1 MEISNKIIRLA
12 TPDDAEAIL
21 NIYAPY
27 IQHTSLTFEQDV
39 PSIKD
44 FESRIENYLKS
55 WPWLVCEIDGKLAG
69 YAYASR
75 YRERVCYQWSVECSV
90 YIHDDYKGFG
100 IATVLYEALMH
111 ILKKQGFVNVYAVI
125 NLPNPGSVSFHE
137 RFGFKWFA
145 TFNNVGYK
153 LGEWKNVG
161 WWQLMLNQLADNPPS
176 PVLFEKMDKTF
187 LNSLFDNLA
196 KKIKRN

>member
-12 TPDDAEAIL
+12 TSKDAAAIL

-39 PSIKD
+39 PPLKD
-44 FESRIENYLKS
+44 FENRITDYLKS
-55 WPWLVCEIDGKLAG
+55 WPWLICEIDGILAG

-75 YRERVCYQWSVECSV
+75 YRERICYQWSVECSV
-90 YIHDDYKGFG
+90 YIHDNYQQTG
-100 IATVLYEALMH
+100 IANALYEGLME
-111 ILKKQGFVNVYAVI
+111 ILKRQGYVNVYAVI
-125 NLPNPGSVSFHE
+125 NLPNPKSVSFHE

-145 TFNNVGYK
+145 TFDHVGYK

-161 WWQLMLNQLADNPPS
+161 WWQIMLNELADDPPF
-176 PVLFEKMDKTF
+176 PIPFEKMDKT
-187 LNSLFDNLA
+187 LLAPLFDELS
-196 KKIKRN
+196 KKIKRT

>member
-12 TPDDAEAIL
+12 ESKDAEAIL

-27 IQHTSLTFEQDV
+27 IQHTSITFEQYV
-39 PSIKD
+39 PSLKN
-44 FESRIENYLKS
+44 FETRITDYLKI

-75 YRERVCYQWSVECSV
+75 YRERICYQWSVECSV
-90 YIHDDYKGFG
+90 YIHDVYQQAG
-100 IATVLYEALMH
+100 IANVLYEGLMN

-125 NLPNPGSVSFHE
+125 NLPNPKSVSFHE

-145 TFNNVGYK
+145 TYDHVGYK

-161 WWQLMLNQLADNPPS
+161 WWQLMLNELADDPPS
-176 PVLFEKMDKTF
+176 PLLFEKMDKTF
-187 LNSLFDNLA
+187 LAPLFDELA
-196 KKIKRN
+196 KKLKRT

>member
-1 MEISNKIIRLA
+1 MELSPLVIRLA
-12 TPDDAEAIL
+12 TVKDAEAIL

-27 IQHTSLTFEQDV
+27 VQHTSITFEQDV
-39 PSIKD
+39 PSIKE
-44 FESRIENYLKS
+44 FENRITDYLKS
-55 WPWLVCEIDGKLAG
+55 WPWLVCEINGKLAG

-90 YIHDDYKGFG
+90 YIDDDYQNAG
-100 IATVLYEALMH
+100 IANALYECLMI
-111 ILKKQGFVNVYAVI
+111 ILTYQGFVNVYAVI
-125 NLPNPGSVSFHE
+125 NLPNPKSVSFHE

-145 TFNNVGYK
+145 TYEHVGFK

-161 WWQLMLNQLADNPPS
+161 WWQIMLNELKDNPSAPT
-176 PVLFEKMDKTF
+176 PFELMDKTF
-187 LNSLFDNLA
+187 LIPLFNECL

>member
-1 MEISNKIIRLA
+1 MEISKKVIRLA
-12 TPDDAEAIL
+12 AEKDAEAIL
-21 NIYAPY
+21 NIYSPY
-27 IQHTSLTFEQDV
+27 IQHTSITFEQDV

-44 FESRIENYLKS
+44 FENRIADYLKS
-55 WPWLVCEIDGKLAG
+55 WPWLVCEINGKLAG

-90 YIHDDYKGFG
+90 YIHDDYQQAG
-100 IATVLYEALMH
+100 IAAILYEGLMN

-125 NLPNPGSVSFHE
+125 NLPNPKSVSFHE

-145 TFNNVGYK
+145 TYDHVGYK

-161 WWQLMLNQLADNPPS
+161 WWQLILNELTDNPPA
-176 PVLFEKMDKTF
+176 PILFENMDKTF
-187 LNSLFDNLA
+187 LTTLLNELS

>member
-12 TPDDAEAIL
+12 TSKDAEAIL

-27 IQHTSLTFEQDV
+27 IQHTSITFEQDV
-39 PSIKD
+39 PSLKD
-44 FESRIENYLKS
+44 FESRIMDYLKS
-55 WPWLVCEIDGKLAG
+55 WPWLVCEMDGKLAG

-90 YIHDDYKGFG
+90 YIHNDYQQAGLG
-100 IATVLYEALMH
+100 NVLYEGLMK
-111 ILKKQGFVNVYAVI
+111 ILKKQGFINVYAVI
-125 NLPNPGSVSFHE
+125 NLPNPKSVSFHE

-145 TFNNVGYK
+145 TYDHVGFK

-161 WWQLMLNQLADNPPS
+161 WWQLMLNELADDPPS
-176 PVLFEKMDKTF
+176 PILLEKMDKTF
-187 LNSLFDNLA
+187 LAPLFDELS
-196 KKIKRN
+196 KKIKRT